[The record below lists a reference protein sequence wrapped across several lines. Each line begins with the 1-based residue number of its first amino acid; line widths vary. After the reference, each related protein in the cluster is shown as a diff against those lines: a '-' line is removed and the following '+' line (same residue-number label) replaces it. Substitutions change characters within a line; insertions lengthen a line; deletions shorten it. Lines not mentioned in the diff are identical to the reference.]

1 MTVPPENTGAVGEIT
16 YLEAIRSALEDA
28 MRDDE
33 RVFLLGEDIGGLG
46 GAFGAT
52 SGLLDDFGEERVLDT
67 PIAEEGFVGAA
78 IGAAWM
84 GERPVVEL
92 QFADFVTC
100 PFDVIVTVAA
110 KTHWRSG
117 QPIPLVI
124 RMPTGGGVRG
134 GPFHAGS
141 PEGWFV
147 GQPGLKVVCP
157 GTVGDAYG
165 LLRAAI
171 DDPDPVLVF
180 EHKGLYRRL
189 RGPRPAPGSR
199 TPLCVADVARTGSDA
214 TVVTYGSGVTTALAA
229 VERLGADVEVLDLR
243 TVWPVDTA
251 AVLGSVE
258 KTSRLLVLQEAAR
271 STGAAGHVL
280 SLVARLGFELLDAP
294 PVLHA
299 PPTRR
304 CRSRPSSRTPTC
316 PRSSRPPPSSS
327 AFLPTDPCLDLAS
340 VDAPTRIALYRLV
353 LLQRLFEERAL
364 ALYRQGR
371 IPGSFYDGR
380 GQEAVAAAAGLALG
394 PDDVVCPLNREL
406 AAHFARGVSVAD
418 AFRNFLGKG
427 DSPTRGRDGNMH
439 FGLPARGVFPLVSM
453 LGDLASVTVGAA
465 LAFRRRTEP
474 RVALTFLGEGAFSVG
489 DTHEALGLASVWQVP
504 AVFVLQ
510 RNQFSYSTPL
520 ARQSP
525 NPRPRR
531 ADPRRLVDPVRHG
544 RRDGCAGGPRR
555 RSPRRRACPRRRRPA
570 GGGGGDPADPRSRRA
585 RRRAVRAGG
594 AARGVRDA

>member
-16 YLEAIRSALEDA
+16 YLEAIQSALEDA
-28 MRDDE
+28 LRDDE

-52 SGLLDDFGEERVLDT
+52 SGLLDVFGEERVLDT

-199 TPLCVADVARTGSDA
+199 TPLCVADVARTGGDA
-214 TVVTYGSGVTTALAA
+214 TVVTYSSGVTTALAA

-271 STGAAGHVL
+271 STGAAGLVL

-294 PVLHA
+294 PALHA
-299 PPTRR
+299 PPD
-304 CRSRPSSRTPTC
+304 TPV
-316 PRSSRPPPSSS
+316 P
-327 AFLPTDPCLDLAS
+327 F
-340 VDAPTRIALYRLV
+340 AP
-353 LLQRLFEERAL
+353 
-364 ALYRQGR
+364 
-371 IPGSFYDGR
+371 
-380 GQEAVAAAAGLALG
+380 
-394 PDDVVCPLNREL
+394 
-406 AAHFARGVSVAD
+406 
-418 AFRNFLGKG
+418 
-427 DSPTRGRDGNMH
+427 
-439 FGLPARGVFPLVSM
+439 
-453 LGDLASVTVGAA
+453 
-465 LAFRRRTEP
+465 
-474 RVALTFLGEGAFSVG
+474 
-489 DTHEALGLASVWQVP
+489 
-504 AVFVLQ
+504 
-510 RNQFSYSTPL
+510 
-520 ARQSP
+520 
-525 NPRPRR
+525 
-531 ADPRRLVDPVRHG
+531 
-544 RRDGCAGGPRR
+544 
-555 RSPRRRACPRRRRPA
+555 
-570 GGGGGDPADPRSRRA
+570 
-585 RRRAVRAGG
+585 
-594 AARGVRDA
+594 